1 MKKKHFFEIILVLGI
16 VLVAYGYFSQNL
28 EWNTNSRLGLVK
40 SIVEENR
47 FEIDSTW
54 KSILPTKDIA
64 KFQNHYYSDKAIG
77 SSLIGAAFYFPIYII
92 SNMLKIKI
100 RTMVFTEMLT
110 FLAIGVV
117 CALIA
122 PFFYSFLKKITNS
135 PRYAFILTIAMCLGT
150 ALYKY
155 STTYYGHVLAGL
167 FLFVAFFIWFNIKNE
182 EQITPLKVLISG
194 YLLGYA
200 IITEYPTLI
209 IAFGIGLYILYI
221 LWKKKRLF
229 DLKTYIYLLIG
240 VLPLAS
246 IVMAY
251 NFAVFH
257 HPFKTGYSYELIP
270 QFLNGQH
277 GGIMGIGLP
286 NLSVLFYMTL
296 HPSMGIFWQS
306 PFLLL
311 SFIGWFRMWKEG
323 QYRAEAILSFGV
335 ILVYFLMMS
344 GYYIW
349 WGGVAFTPRNLI
361 PVFPF
366 FCVPLAFIRK
376 KWEVI
381 TLVILVLVALGQIF
395 IVTAANSK
403 GIETVLYL
411 MPKLSISTT
420 FQQPTM
426 IYNVYLPN
434 FLKQNMTINRG
445 QEFFHLSGFLSLLP
459 LVIVETGLVTIFLK
473 LTQQKNSR
481 SILPNAAQ
489 EYIYEK

>member
-1 MKKKHFFEIILVLGI
+1 MKNKHFFEIILVLGI
-16 VLVAYGYFSQNL
+16 VLVAYGYFFQNL
-28 EWNTNSRLGLVK
+28 EWNTDSRLGLVK

-54 KSILPTKDIA
+54 RSTLPTKDVA

-77 SSLIGAAFYFPIYII
+77 SSLIGAGFYFPVYIA
-92 SNMLKIKI
+92 SRMLRIKI
-100 RTMVFTEMLT
+100 PTLVFTEILT
-110 FLAIGVV
+110 FLAIGLV

-135 PRYAFILTIAMCLGT
+135 PRYAFIVTIAMCLAT
-150 ALYKY
+150 PLYKY
-155 STTYYGHVLAGL
+155 STSYYGHVLAGV

-182 EQITPLKVLISG
+182 EQIKPVKVLISG

-200 IITEYPTLI
+200 IITEYPTVI
-209 IAFGIGLYILYI
+209 IAFGVGLYILYV

-229 DLKTYIYLLIG
+229 ELKTYLYLLIG
-240 VLPLAS
+240 VLPLIS

-251 NFAVFH
+251 NYAVFH
-257 HPFKTGYSYELIP
+257 HPFKTGYSYELLP
-270 QFLNGQH
+270 QFNNGQH
-277 GGIMGIGLP
+277 AGMMGIGLP
-286 NLSVLFYMTL
+286 DLNVLFFMTL

-311 SFIGWFRMWKEG
+311 SFIGWFRMWKED

-344 GYYIW
+344 GYYLW
-349 WGGVAFTPRNLI
+349 WGGVAFTPRSLI

-366 FCVPLAFIRK
+366 FCIPLAFIQK

-381 TLVILVLVALGQIF
+381 TLIILALVALGQIF

-403 GIETVLYL
+403 GIEAVLNI
-411 MPKLSISTT
+411 MPELSIAKM

-426 IYNVYLPN
+426 IYNVYLSN
-434 FLKQNMTINRG
+434 FLKQDMIINRG
-445 QEFFHLSGFLSLLP
+445 QEFFHLRGFLSLVP
-459 LVIVETGLVTIFLK
+459 LVIVEVGLIAAFLK
-473 LTQQKNSR
+473 LTQQKTVDQSG
-481 SILPNAAQ
+481 IHG
-489 EYIYEK
+489 